1 LDTTEKIETFKKYMK
16 NKDLRKL
23 LLNEKSNKGLSTK
36 EKLSYSFKNKEL
48 KIDLEINNSNF
59 SKLQL
64 IEENIQKF

>member
-1 LDTTEKIETFKKYMK
+1 MK